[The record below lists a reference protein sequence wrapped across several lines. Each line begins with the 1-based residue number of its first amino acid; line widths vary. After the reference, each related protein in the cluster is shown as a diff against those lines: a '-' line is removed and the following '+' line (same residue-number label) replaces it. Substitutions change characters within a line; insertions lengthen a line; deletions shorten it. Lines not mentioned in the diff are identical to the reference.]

1 MPPTPGPDASDIGAG
16 AAIQTPEPHAGA
28 ATAQKTAPQDMSGD
42 REAFQMVIG
51 EWGLEG
57 LEGLRLQGRPWPNHP
72 AATPIRGPCSGPLP
86 SLCLL
91 KRSVEQ

>member
-28 ATAQKTAPQDMSGD
+28 ATAQKTAPQDMAD

-51 EWGLEG
+51 ECQRAWRSCDCLHVGLITQ
-57 LEGLRLQGRPWPNHP
+57 RH
-72 AATPIRGPCSGPLP
+72 ATSSPCS
-86 SLCLL
+86 
-91 KRSVEQ
+91 